1 MTSARDTIAVAREMI
16 ARHGD
21 AALPLVDRRFRD
33 NLAAGDAEAAAFWS
47 QVAQAL
53 RAMRTQRE
61 N

>member
-1 MTSARDTIAVAREMI
+1 MSQARDTIAVARDMI

-21 AALPLVDRRFRD
+21 AALPLVDQRFRD
-33 NLAAGDAEAAAFWS
+33 NLAAGDSEAAAFWS

-53 RAMRTQRE
+53 RAMRRLSD